1 MSRHPAAT
9 VAGWMALGLAAL
21 PLAIAIGNLKRLR
34 TPAPARTRPRVS
46 VLIPARDEAAN
57 IGTAVACVLANRDV
71 DIELLVLDDG
81 STDATPAI
89 LAAIADPRLRVMTG
103 GGVLPAGWSGK
114 QYACARLGREASL
127 ELLVFVDADVRLAP
141 DALSRMAG
149 YMQANPDVGLA
160 SGVPRQVT
168 GTWSE
173 WLLLPL
179 IHLLLLGYRPD
190 GLDHGR
196 IDPRF
201 AAGCGQLFIARAET
215 YRAMGGHDAIRAS
228 LHDGLTLPRAFR
240 RHGSTT
246 GLFDATGIASCR
258 MYGNATDLWEG
269 LTKNATEGLATP
281 RGLPV
286 WTIVLGGGHVLPVP
300 LMLFAPSL
308 PAAAALACGTTLRL
322 LLARRFDQSLRSVA
336 VHPIGVLALLV
347 LQWSALIRAH
357 SGRPSTWRGRAYPP
371 EQS

>member
-1 MSRHPAAT
+1 MNHGRAT
-9 VAGWMALGLAAL
+9 TIAGWMALGLAAL
-21 PLAIAIGNLKRLR
+21 PLALAIGNLKRLR
-34 TPAPARTRPRVS
+34 TPAPAVIRPRVS
-46 VLIPARDEAAN
+46 VLIPARNEAAN
-57 IGTAVACVLANRDV
+57 IGDAVACVLASRDV
-71 DIELLVLDDG
+71 ELELLVLDDG

-89 LAAIADPRLRVMTG
+89 LAAIADPRLRVISG
-103 GGVLPAGWSGK
+103 GGVLPSGWSGK
-114 QYACARLGREASL
+114 QYACARLGREAGL

-149 YMQANPDVGLA
+149 YMQANPDIGLA
-160 SGVPRQVT
+160 SGIPQQIT

-190 GLDHGR
+190 ALDHGR

-201 AAGCGQLFIARAET
+201 AAGCGQLFIARAEA

-240 RHGSTT
+240 RHGVPT
-246 GLFDATGIASCR
+246 GLFDATALASCR
-258 MYGNATDLWEG
+258 MYSNAADLWEG

-281 RGLPV
+281 RGLPI
-286 WTIVLGGGHVLPVP
+286 WTIILGGGHVLPLP

-308 PAAAALACGTTLRL
+308 PAAAAVACGTTLRL
-322 LLARRFDQSLRSVA
+322 LLARRFDQSLPSV
-336 VHPIGVLALLV
+336 VLHPLGVLALLA
-347 LQWSALIRAH
+347 LQWSALVRAR
-357 SGRPSTWRGRAYPP
+357 SGRPSTWRGRVYPAA
-371 EQS
+371 QS